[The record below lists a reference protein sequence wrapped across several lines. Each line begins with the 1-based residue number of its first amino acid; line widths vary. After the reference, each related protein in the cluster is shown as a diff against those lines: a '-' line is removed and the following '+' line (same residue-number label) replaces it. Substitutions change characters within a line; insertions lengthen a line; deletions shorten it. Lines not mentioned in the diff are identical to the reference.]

1 MNDLFMVVDATSK
14 GNFAQLTRHRMPGA
28 LPFGAK
34 YRLVDFTLSNC
45 KNSGI
50 KNVAIFPYG
59 NYRSLA
65 DHIGSGERWD
75 LSRRKDGIFI
85 LQPKNL
91 NLTYEDAISFQRMYE
106 HQEYFLR
113 STQEFVVVTSANL
126 VWNIDFNV
134 VLHDHLMKK
143 ADLTEVRDVDGKR
156 LNTFILSRKTLLS
169 YILDYD
175 AINFRNM
182 LEVFDYAPELVKNTY
197 VFESA
202 CFMIENPKDLYDADM
217 ALLELD
223 VKSQIFNP
231 NRPVYSKETMSSPSR
246 YGPDAEVKNAIVA
259 SGAVIEGVV
268 YNSLIGRKA
277 VVRKGATVLDSVVM
291 NQCVIGEGAVVKGAV
306 LDKETVVLPGA
317 EIFGDAD
324 DLFITEKKQ
333 IVANDENLKVLQ
345 IAAECQP
352 FVKTG
357 GLADVVGALA
367 VHYPGLGVRSHVMM
381 PLYAKIKEKYQ
392 LFLENVC
399 DQIVAYGGENY
410 KTSLYRITDNGA
422 VFHFVE
428 SYDFFDRPNLYGYA
442 DDGDRFAFF
451 AKAAIGFFG
460 ALDEV
465 PDIVHIHDWHPGLI
479 PLLLKRDE
487 RYRNIKTILTVHN
500 VEYQGVASSDVI
512 RKLGVA
518 DYQITS
524 PHVNFLESAL
534 YNAGRI
540 TTVSPT
546 YRDEL
551 HYEYYAKNLIE
562 AFLRRDRDFY
572 GILNGLDAAIG
583 PENDLTIRKRYD
595 AQTAATGKRICKA
608 HLQQT
613 MGLFEGERRF
623 VVGMVTRIAEQ
634 KGFDI
639 LLSAMDDI
647 MALPEV
653 EFVLLG
659 TGDDRYVE
667 GLRAFERKYPGR
679 IRLNIGYDSANPN
692 AIYAGADVFLMPS
705 RFEPCGTGQMIA
717 LRYGTIPI
725 VRQTGGL
732 NDTVETFDAVA
743 KRGNGFKFYNYD
755 ARDLVYQFQNAYNLF
770 VHRKDDWDRLVENA
784 MAVRFPVEASAKAYL
799 RLYTT
804 ML

>member
-1 MNDLFMVVDATSK
+1 MNDLFMVVDATAK
-14 GNFAQLTRHRMPGA
+14 GSFAQLTRHRMPGA

-85 LQPKNL
+85 LQPKNM

-113 STQEFVVVTSANL
+113 STQEYVVVTSANI
-126 VWNIDFNV
+126 VWNIDLNV
-134 VLHDHLMKK
+134 VLHDHLMKH
-143 ADLTEVRDVDGKR
+143 ADVTEVRDQDGKR
-156 LNTFILSRKTLLS
+156 LNTFIIARKTLLS
-169 YILDYD
+169 YVLDYD
-175 AINFRNM
+175 GINFRNM
-182 LEVFDYAPELVKNTY
+182 NEVFDYAPELVRNTY

-202 CFMIENPKDLYDADM
+202 CFLIESPKDLYRADM

-223 VKSQIFNP
+223 VKSQLFNP

-246 YGPDAEVKNAIVA
+246 YGEHADIKGAIVA
-259 SGAVIEGVV
+259 SGAVIDGTVI
-268 YNSLIGRKA
+268 NSLIGRKA
-277 VVRKGATVLDSVVM
+277 VVRRGAVVVDSVVM
-291 NQCVIGEGAVVKGAV
+291 NQCDIGEDAVVKGAI
-306 LDKETVVLPGA
+306 LDKETVVLAGA
-317 EIFGDAD
+317 VIEGTAD
-324 DLFITEKKQ
+324 DLFLTEKKQ
-333 IVANDENLKVLQ
+333 VVARDVDLTVLQ
-345 IAAECQP
+345 VAAECVP
-352 FVKTG
+352 YVKTG

-367 VHYPGLGVRSHVMM
+367 VRYPALGVRSSVMM
-381 PLYAKIKEKYQ
+381 PLYPRIKEKYH

-399 DQIVAYGGENY
+399 DQIVEYGGTRY
-410 KTSLYRITDNGA
+410 KTSLFRVTDNGA
-422 VFHFVE
+422 VFLFVE
-428 SYDFFDRPNLYGYA
+428 SYDFFDRPALYGYE

-451 AKAAIGFFG
+451 AKAAVGYLS
-460 ALDEV
+460 ALDEQ
-465 PDIVHIHDWHPGLI
+465 PDVVHVHDWHPGLV
-479 PLLLKRDE
+479 PLLLKRDP
-487 RYRNIKTILTVHN
+487 RYRDLKTVLTVHN
-500 VEYQGVASSDVI
+500 VEYQGVSPSSVI
-512 RKLGVA
+512 TKLGIP

-524 PHVNFLESAL
+524 AYVNFLESAL

-572 GILNGLDAAIG
+572 GILNGLDPDVG

-595 AQTAATGKRICKA
+595 ASTASAGKRACKE
-608 HLQQT
+608 HLQKA
-613 MGLFEGERRF
+613 MGLLEGEDRF
-623 VVGMVTRIAEQ
+623 VAAMVTRIAEQ

-639 LLSAMDDI
+639 LIA
-647 MALPEV
+647 ALPEMMADPAV

-659 TGDDRYVE
+659 TGEDRYVDA
-667 GLRAFERKYPGR
+667 LKAIAERYPGR

-692 AIYAGADVFLMPS
+692 AIYAGADAFLMPS

-717 LRYGTIPI
+717 LRYGTVPI

-743 KRGNGFKFYNYD
+743 RRGNGFKFYNYD
-755 ARDLVYQFQNAYNLF
+755 ARDLVYQFQNAFHLF
-770 VHRKDDWDRLVENA
+770 RDRREDWDRLVQNA
-784 MAVRFPVEASAKAYL
+784 MASRFPLEASAKAYVE
-799 RLYTT
+799 LYKT